1 MLVIKIGIQ
10 SKNVDV
16 MKSIS
21 FNSTS
26 LLPVIIVNEITP
38 VEHEKT
44 KGKRF
49 VMIIK

>member
-16 MKSIS
+16 MKSLS
-21 FNSTS
+21 FNYTS
-26 LLPVIIVNEITP
+26 LLSVIIVSEITP

-44 KGKRF
+44 KRKNASL
-49 VMIIK
+49 